1 MGAFV
6 EKIGG
11 GWFKVGDVTV
21 KCHTSNSG
29 FLKNEITWEEYY
41 DMDYDRLKKLLIKH
55 EDEKFKPYKCT
66 AGKLTIGIG
75 HNLDDKGISK
85 AVSDLLYKEDI
96 TEVIEDLHN
105 IFNDFESLPE
115 NIQLV
120 LADMRF
126 QLGSSGFRKFKQ
138 LINAVN
144 NHNWVEMIK
153 QMKDSNW
160 FKQVPNRANDLIN
173 MVLAV

>member
-1 MGAFV
+1 M
-6 EKIGG
+6 
-11 GWFKVGDVTV
+11 T
-21 KCHTSNSG
+21 H
-29 FLKNEITWEEYY
+29 
-41 DMDYDRLKKLLIKH
+41 DRLKKLLIKH
-55 EDEKFKPYKCT
+55 EGEKFKPYKCT

-96 TEVIEDLHN
+96 AEVIDDLHI
-105 IFNDFESLPE
+105 IFNNFDELPE

-126 QLGSSGFRKFKQ
+126 QLGGSGFRKFKQ

-144 NHNWVEMIK
+144 NYNWVEMIN
-153 QMKDSNW
+153 QMRDSSW
-160 FKQVPNRANDLIN
+160 FKQVPNRVNDLMN

>member
-1 MGAFV
+1 M
-6 EKIGG
+6 
-11 GWFKVGDVTV
+11 T
-21 KCHTSNSG
+21 H
-29 FLKNEITWEEYY
+29 
-41 DMDYDRLKKLLIKH
+41 DRLKKLLIKH
-55 EDEKFKPYKCT
+55 EGEKFKPYKCT

-96 TEVIEDLHN
+96 AEVIDDLHI
-105 IFNDFESLPE
+105 IFNNFDELPE

-126 QLGSSGFRKFKQ
+126 QLGGSGFRKFKQ

-144 NHNWVEMIK
+144 NYNWVEMIN
-153 QMKDSNW
+153 QMRDSSW
-160 FKQVPNRANDLIN
+160 FKQVPNRANDLMN

>member
-1 MGAFV
+1 MN
-6 EKIGG
+6 
-11 GWFKVGDVTV
+11 
-21 KCHTSNSG
+21 H
-29 FLKNEITWEEYY
+29 
-41 DMDYDRLKKLLIKH
+41 DRLKKLLIKH
-55 EDEKFKPYKCT
+55 EGEKFKPYKCT

-96 TEVIEDLHN
+96 AEVIDDLHI
-105 IFNDFESLPE
+105 IFNNFDELPE

-126 QLGSSGFRKFKQ
+126 QLGGSGFRKFKQ

-144 NHNWVEMIK
+144 NYNWVEMIN
-153 QMKDSNW
+153 QMRDSSW
-160 FKQVPNRANDLIN
+160 FKQVPNRVNDLMN